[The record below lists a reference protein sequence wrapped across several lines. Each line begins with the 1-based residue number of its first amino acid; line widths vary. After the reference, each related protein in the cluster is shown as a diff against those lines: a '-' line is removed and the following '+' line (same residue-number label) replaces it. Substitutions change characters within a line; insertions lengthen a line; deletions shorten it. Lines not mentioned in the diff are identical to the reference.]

1 MKKLTPEQIREHFN
15 AQCVAHEASWTKSG
29 LNTALENISLALQDL
44 NNNGISVSLEI
55 MGTPSE
61 QAFGMLSE
69 SGMTVPVSGILRID
83 NAHFLLSVAT
93 KHSGQD
99 CLKLCLSEFDIRF
112 QGVRAKVK
120 EGDLRQNVRADIYDL
135 KGDPDA
141 LVKFQKEIIRYSAR
155 NQVINDHNVGSTLET
170 GISRK
175 KPALK
180 SPLQK
185 PANG

>member
-1 MKKLTPEQIREHFN
+1 MKKLTAEQIREHFN
-15 AQCVAHEASWTKSG
+15 AQRVAHEESWAKSG

-44 NNNGISVSLEI
+44 NNNGVAVSLEI

-61 QAFGMLSE
+61 QAFGMLSDA
-69 SGMTVPVSGILRID
+69 GMTVPVSGVLRIG

-99 CLKLCLSEFDIRF
+99 CLKLCVSEFDIRF
-112 QGVRAKVK
+112 QGVKAKIK
-120 EGDLRQNVRADIYDL
+120 ESDFRQIVRADIYDL

-141 LVKFQKEIIRYSAR
+141 LVKFQKEIIRYGAR
-155 NQVINDHNVGSTLET
+155 NQVIDDHNIGGTLET

-175 KPALK
+175 KAALK